1 MHDRCYPVP
10 GIELA
15 GLESFRQQ
23 SPEHLE
29 KRSCGGGDNLE
40 TEGNTRNLEYV
51 AVPRNQSKKYKSKG
65 FRKLLR
71 KAFFITDSPVV
82 RELSVF
88 QQNPP
93 QNSVSVFDADLIPAK
108 GNNRINLGPY
118 ATGGFVGHYSSRL
131 SPTKHA
137 SPCRL

>member
-1 MHDRCYPVP
+1 MLDFVSGTRRFDFLHAATSRFNSNRKGRMREWRFRGV
-10 GIELA
+10 A
-15 GLESFRQQ
+15 G
-23 SPEHLE
+23 
-29 KRSCGGGDNLE
+29 
-40 TEGNTRNLEYV
+40 
-51 AVPRNQSKKYKSKG
+51 PRNQSKKYKSKG
-65 FRKLLR
+65 FRKLLPE
-71 KAFFITDSPVV
+71 AFFITDSPVV

-88 QQNPP
+88 QQNPL

-131 SPTKHA
+131 SPKEHA